1 MSTEFNRSYTLVCIS
16 PNGKEKTYSFQKF
29 ANAEAMANELKEKYA
44 ADDYEIYE
52 VHKKLVWP
60 LTS

>member
-1 MSTEFNRSYTLVCIS
+1 MSTEFSRSFILSSIS
-16 PNGKEKTYSFQKF
+16 PHGEEMTYHFNKL